1 MKVYVFAVFAAM
13 TLAVNSNAQKK
24 TDRER
29 DGLIGAIHKIR
40 SEWTEAGEKR
50 WNDVIYDEKGNK
62 VSREDYD
69 TNGQLGRL
77 SFKYDSFGKL
87 LESTSIIGSQQYKTE
102 YSYDDRGNLIA
113 KAHYDSGGSPS
124 RSVYKYD
131 ARGNNTE
138 ALLYDA
144 KGALYAKIISSFDAD
159 AKLTKSISYDGDH
172 SIKEILIQVYD
183 KKGEKT
189 ATHHL
194 NDKEGLIS
202 KEVVDEKGRLIEFIK
217 YDESGQISGKQ
228 VTSYDRYGSVDEV
241 SQYDGKGS
249 LESAQMYK
257 YEVDSSGNWVKKSV
271 SIKDKNGKINPIPNS
286 TITRAITYY

>member
-1 MKVYVFAVFAAM
+1 MKVFVFVVFAAM
-13 TLAVNSNAQKK
+13 TFAGNSYAQKK
-24 TDRER
+24 TDREQ
-29 DGLIGAIHKIR
+29 DGLIGAVHKIR

-50 WNDVIYDEKGNK
+50 WTDVVYDEKGNK
-62 VSREDYD
+62 VSREDFV
-69 TNGQLGRL
+69 TNGQLGKL

-87 LESTSIIGSQQYKTE
+87 LESTNIIGSQRYKTE

-113 KAHYDSGGSPS
+113 KANYDSGDSPG

-131 ARGNNTE
+131 ANGNNTE

-144 KGALYAKIISSFDAD
+144 KGALYTKIISSFDAD
-159 AKLTKSISYDGDH
+159 AKLTKSIIYNGDH

-183 KKGEKT
+183 KKGGKT

-202 KEVVDEKGRLIEFIK
+202 KEIVDEKGRLIEIIK
-217 YDESGQISGKQ
+217 YDKSGQISGKQ
-228 VTSYDRYGSVDEV
+228 VTSYDRYGSVEEV

-249 LESAQMYK
+249 LEFVQMHK
-257 YEVDSSGNWVKKSV
+257 YEVDSNGNWVKKSV
-271 SIKDKNGKINPIPNS
+271 SIKDKNGKINPTPNGAM
-286 TITRAITYY
+286 TRAITYY